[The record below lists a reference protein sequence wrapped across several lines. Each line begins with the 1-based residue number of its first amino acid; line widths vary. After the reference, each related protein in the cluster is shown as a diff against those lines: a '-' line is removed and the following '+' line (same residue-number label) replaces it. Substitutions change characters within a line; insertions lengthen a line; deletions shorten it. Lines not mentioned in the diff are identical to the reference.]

1 MGGEGQLEQHVLG
14 GEDQLKQH
22 VLWGEDQLEQHVV
35 GGEDQLEQHVVGGEE
50 QHVEKVMLVW
60 VGWLGKGH
68 LVYKLWQLV
77 QGRFDQL
84 KQLREWTRVDMT
96 ELEQLHLMIN
106 LFLQLVQL
114 NQLILLKL
122 LLEL

>member
-1 MGGEGQLEQHVLG
+1 MGGEGQLEQHVLR
-14 GEDQLKQH
+14 GEDLLKQH
-22 VLWGEDQLEQHVV
+22 VLW
-35 GGEDQLEQHVVGGEE
+35 GEDQLEQHVVGGEE

-96 ELEQLHLMIN
+96 ELEQLHLMRN